1 MIKKTKIVCTIG
13 PASESK
19 EVLKNLMLNG
29 MNVARLNFSH
39 GTHEE
44 HQVRIDTIKEVR
56 EMLALPIAIMLD
68 TKGPEIRLGQFGV
81 ESVELKIGDIF
92 TLTPK
97 DIQGDQSI
105 VSISYKELYKDV
117 HVGGTILIDDGLVE
131 LTIREITEDGD
142 LICRVE
148 NNGILKSKKGV
159 NVPNMRISL
168 PAVTE
173 KDKSDLRFGVKNGID
188 YVAASFVRK
197 AQDVIDIRRVLEES
211 GGANVRIIAKIE
223 NCEGVENVE
232 EILQV
237 ADGIMVARGD
247 LGVEIPA
254 EEIPLIQKKI
264 VSTCNQLGK
273 PVIIA
278 TQMLDSMQRN
288 PRPTRAEV
296 TDVANA
302 ILDGTDAIML
312 SGETA
317 AGKYPINA
325 VETMYK
331 IALNIESSDS
341 FKEVVLD
348 RVHWREANTS
358 NAISQSTCTL
368 ADELGASAIV
378 SPTTSGITAMAISKY
393 RPAVPIVAATYTE
406 DVRRKL
412 ALIWGVESVLCE
424 QTEATDEVL
433 EKSINAAFNAELISE
448 GDLIIITAGI
458 PAGIAG
464 TTNMIKVHTV
474 GNVLVRGL
482 GIGKKSVSAKTCV
495 GSSREE
501 LEGRFE
507 EGMILVSKTTEVDM
521 IEYIKKASALV
532 VEEGGLTS
540 HAAIV
545 GLSLELPTI
554 IGAADATLKIKDNET
569 ITVDAASGLVYSGCV
584 KAL

>member
-1 MIKKTKIVCTIG
+1 
-13 PASESK
+13 
-19 EVLKNLMLNG
+19 MLF
-29 MNVARLNFSH
+29 RS
-39 GTHEE
+39 
-44 HQVRIDTIKEVR
+44 
-56 EMLALPIAIMLD
+56 
-68 TKGPEIRLGQFGV
+68 
-81 ESVELKIGDIF
+81 
-92 TLTPK
+92 
-97 DIQGDQSI
+97 
-105 VSISYKELYKDV
+105 
-117 HVGGTILIDDGLVE
+117 
-131 LTIREITEDGD
+131 
-142 LICRVE
+142 
-148 NNGILKSKKGV
+148 
-159 NVPNMRISL
+159 
-168 PAVTE
+168 
-173 KDKSDLRFGVKNGID
+173 
-188 YVAASFVRK
+188 
-197 AQDVIDIRRVLEES
+197 
-211 GGANVRIIAKIE
+211 
-223 NCEGVENVE
+223 
-232 EILQV
+232 
-237 ADGIMVARGD
+237 
-247 LGVEIPA
+247 
-254 EEIPLIQKKI
+254 
-264 VSTCNQLGK
+264 
-273 PVIIA
+273 

-495 GSSREE
+495 GSSKEE

-507 EGMILVSKTTEVDM
+507 EGSSKDR
-521 IEYIKKASALV
+521 KSV
-532 VEEGGLTS
+532 V
-540 HAAIV
+540 
-545 GLSLELPTI
+545 
-554 IGAADATLKIKDNET
+554 
-569 ITVDAASGLVYSGCV
+569 
-584 KAL
+584 